1 MFFFLIVST
10 TEAEKVAHILG
21 INSTDLVKSLT
32 KPRIKVGNEYV
43 QQGRNLQQ
51 VKYSIGALSK
61 ALYER
66 MFSWLVKRINKT
78 LDTKVTLSDW
88 SYTPIC
94 SEHIH
99 VCVLNRDV
107 ISHAVIAAECIIEY
121 SDDTKWEQFNYI

>member
-1 MFFFLIVST
+1 MYT
-10 TEAEKVAHILG
+10 AEAEKVAHLLG
-21 INSTDLVKSLT
+21 INSVDLVKSLT

-78 LDTKVTLSDW
+78 LDTKVTLIESPPP
-88 SYTPIC
+88 SYLELWCHNITIIIATLLWNMYC
-94 SEHIH
+94 H
-99 VCVLNRDV
+99 VPVAIR
-107 ISHAVIAAECIIEY
+107 I
-121 SDDTKWEQFNYI
+121 

>member
-1 MFFFLIVST
+1 MYT
-10 TEAEKVAHILG
+10 AEAEKVAHLLG

-78 LDTKVTLSDW
+78 LDTKVTLIGLKLYVNFS
-88 SYTPIC
+88 S
-94 SEHIH
+94 
-99 VCVLNRDV
+99 LML
-107 ISHAVIAAECIIEY
+107 
-121 SDDTKWEQFNYI
+121 TKLTMLWYF

>member
-1 MFFFLIVST
+1 MYT
-10 TEAEKVAHILG
+10 AEAEKVAHLLG
-21 INSTDLVKSLT
+21 INVADLVKSLT

-78 LDTKVTLSDW
+78 LDTKVILIGLKLYLHVYAPLSV
-88 SYTPIC
+88 S
-94 SEHIH
+94 
-99 VCVLNRDV
+99 
-107 ISHAVIAAECIIEY
+107 
-121 SDDTKWEQFNYI
+121 Q